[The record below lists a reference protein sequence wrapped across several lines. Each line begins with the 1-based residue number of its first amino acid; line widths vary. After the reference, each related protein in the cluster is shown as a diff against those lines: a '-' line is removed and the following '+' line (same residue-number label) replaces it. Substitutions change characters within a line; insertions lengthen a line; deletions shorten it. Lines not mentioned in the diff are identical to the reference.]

1 MVFVAIRGEC
11 GLRAGQLR
19 LQKEALAVCTK
30 TGATLHFPNAAVVDC
45 FTQELAADRGG
56 QYLGAFADVFKE
68 FAVRKFSPSS
78 HQACL
83 R

>member
-19 LQKEALAVCTK
+19 RQKEALAVCTK
-30 TGATLHFPNAAVVDC
+30 TGTTLHFPNAAVVDC
-45 FTQELAADRGG
+45 FTQELADRGG

-68 FAVRKFSPSS
+68 FAVRKFSPFS
-78 HQACL
+78 HQASL
-83 R
+83 Q